1 MHDPMFDARNAQGE
15 QEREGCSRH
24 ERGHEHLLPRRNTA
38 EAGGTRS
45 SRPFQFTRNPNVAYL
60 TIDVG
65 GPYRSDDGCRTWR
78 PLHGNLPYEMRLKGR
93 SGDGGRRR
101 DMARIFAGTAAPGA
115 GDEGLG
121 QLWRPARTR
130 LGVRWRGQRRVGLP
144 RRGVDLPSLMQL
156 ANERRNRVREGRG
169 GACRSGG
176 ATVRFGRPCGPVA
189 RNCGIMKPY
198 LQTTRRVTT

>member
-1 MHDPMFDARNAQGE
+1 MFDARNAQGE

-24 ERGHEHLLPRRNTA
+24 ERGHERLLPRRNTA

-101 DMARIFAGTAAPGA
+101 DMARVFAGTSAPGA
-115 GDEGLG
+115 GERVWDNYGVQRGRVWASRSRATARGSTKTGRRSTRSQAISQRKEESRQGRPRGGMPLG
-121 QLWRPARTR
+121 RRNGSVRRTLW
-130 LGVRWRGQRRVGLP
+130 P
-144 RRGVDLPSLMQL
+144 RRP
-156 ANERRNRVREGRG
+156 
-169 GACRSGG
+169 
-176 ATVRFGRPCGPVA
+176 
-189 RNCGIMKPY
+189 
-198 LQTTRRVTT
+198 